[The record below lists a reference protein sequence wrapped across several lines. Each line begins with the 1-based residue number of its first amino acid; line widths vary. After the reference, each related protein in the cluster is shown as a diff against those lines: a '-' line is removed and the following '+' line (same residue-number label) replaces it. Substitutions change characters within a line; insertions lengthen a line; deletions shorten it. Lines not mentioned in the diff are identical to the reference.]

1 MIGKD
6 FQSTGTVR
14 SITHRIGDGNGYPFQ
29 GPIRVCFIRRG
40 VFAVL
45 TKDNSIIIR
54 NLRGYSE
61 HIFYPLSSKET
72 ILQRKSVRDL
82 SSADQ
87 ESDTKVEPEEDWQAA
102 FMTRH
107 GEASNNR
114 QTFETESSTA
124 PFTFIDMQPTD
135 ICKVSGKNALAV
147 TDSRFFV
154 HILDLDEK
162 KVTETFGRPG
172 YGPGEFTAPTA
183 ICTLSIPCNEDTNDV
198 FYFVGDSL
206 STQKVRVLTATTS
219 GSGGSSDSGSS
230 GTQQIAEVGGLGP
243 ALGQFKNI
251 SSISSCYNARTT
263 RQTRGTAPGVKRSKY
278 HIRECLPS
286 WYKGRQ
292 CFEDLESMLYEESF
306 AGNFLVG
313 LRKERVFE
321 STASSRAAVVVGP
334 DSPLEGDAEMDSA
347 IGTEESEGERL
358 SESKNEEV
366 ESQEEEQE
374 QEEDTGEERTF
385 DVLYISQTKRLEHL
399 TVRENKSPGFD
410 LGFYVSNSVAPVR
423 ETFPCLMDLLL
434 AQKQQRF
441 TLGGDTRPYVF
452 VAVCDQGNYRVQ
464 IFRFYWTKNFMFR
477 PEFKLAYVL
486 GGAEKQYI
494 ELFDPAAVA
503 YSPTGMYIMCVIVC
517 V

>member
-1 MIGKD
+1 
-6 FQSTGTVR
+6 
-14 SITHRIGDGNGYPFQ
+14 
-29 GPIRVCFIRRG
+29 
-40 VFAVL
+40 
-45 TKDNSIIIR
+45 
-54 NLRGYSE
+54 
-61 HIFYPLSSKET
+61 
-72 ILQRKSVRDL
+72 
-82 SSADQ
+82 
-87 ESDTKVEPEEDWQAA
+87 
-102 FMTRH
+102 
-107 GEASNNR
+107 
-114 QTFETESSTA
+114 
-124 PFTFIDMQPTD
+124 MQPTD

-183 ICTLSIPCNEDTNDV
+183 ICTLSIPCTENTNHV

-206 STQKVRVLTATTS
+206 STQKVRVLTATTSS

-251 SSISSCYNARTT
+251 SSISSCYDARTT
-263 RQTRGTAPGVKRSKY
+263 LQTRGTAPGVKRSKY

-313 LRKERVFE
+313 QRKERVFE
-321 STASSRAAVVVGP
+321 STANTAVAVVVGP

-347 IGTEESEGERL
+347 IDAEESEGERL
-358 SESKNEEV
+358 SESKKEEV

-399 TVRENKSPGFD
+399 TVRENKTPGFD

-423 ETFPCLMDLLL
+423 LSL
-434 AQKQQRF
+434 
-441 TLGGDTRPYVF
+441 
-452 VAVCDQGNYRVQ
+452 
-464 IFRFYWTKNFMFR
+464 IH
-477 PEFKLAYVL
+477 
-486 GGAEKQYI
+486 I
-494 ELFDPAAVA
+494 
-503 YSPTGMYIMCVIVC
+503 
-517 V
+517 